1 MSILDKKHILTIDL
15 DDSSIEY
22 SKKIFFYNT
31 DKNTS
36 NLYVK
41 IKKNNDDGV
50 GVELSANDLKD
61 ITIKLTAIKP
71 KTNQTRDMIGIL
83 TEELT
88 DQSCAI
94 YKFELLQEFTD
105 QVGSVVC
112 EFELSNASGEKVTI
126 DAFSYRIK
134 ESKLTG
140 LNAEIESNPD
150 LPVLKQLIKEV
161 KETAQTVN
169 NIDNTNVSD
178 IKTYS
183 NKKIEEKFSTVSTQI
198 NTIAKEKADKSTTA
212 NIQQQVNNLVLGAV
226 GDGNN
231 AEVVQ
236 ARGEYATLNDRL
248 DSMNNGEKIEKIKV
262 GELPYITIKENT
274 ILKCAEDVSFSIG
287 GNNLIENLES
297 LNVSS
302 QNTIIDNNLIAEYT
316 NNYSVKL
323 TGNTDNLL
331 GNNHYKVYN
340 LLPLIQKGKTYTI
353 STTCSEKCYVIING
367 LGEPLSKAGQ
377 GVNNRTFITFTI
389 GDTLP
394 SSLSLKLYYWV
405 DKQKG
410 TYVTFDNL
418 MLCEGENTVFSTS
431 PTNIDLLANVY
442 KTISLD
448 IGTTI
453 PAVDGKVIE
462 VYEIQT
468 ISDGGL
474 TEEQLV
480 QISQNTTR
488 IQINENNIS
497 ELQSSVET
505 IQNSLGT
512 SSDVNVFLGDSI
524 PCFDSNTGGIGSI
537 VDYMQSLC
545 GGAWHNFAIGGTT
558 MSSYR
563 VSGNGYEYFTLDEW
577 VDSIVSNNF
586 TNQEN
591 GIIAGAQAGS
601 TSYSITNKVN
611 DAKALD
617 WSKVDRIFLAFGT
630 NDLAYKVSEVGTAN
644 DTVQKNGTMCES
656 LLYAIQKLS
665 ETYPKIEIIV
675 CGIIFRWADQV
686 SNDAII
692 STNKIIQ
699 SLCEKYGIK
708 YANLFSNMGVNI
720 YNRTNFLYDGTHPNA
735 NGKERYA
742 NILKQLVM

>member
-1 MSILDKKHILTIDL
+1 MSALDKFYDFTLNLPDAKLTSKAMSLCNIDRNVFNIYL
-15 DDSSIEY
+15 TLQEG
-22 SKKIFFYNT
+22 
-31 DKNTS
+31 
-36 NLYVK
+36 
-41 IKKNNDDGV
+41 KNNPI
-50 GVELSANDLKD
+50 LNADLGNYTVTM
-61 ITIKLTAIKP
+61 IVVKP
-71 KTNQTRDMIGIL
+71 KTKEYVEKVGVVDGSNDRL
-83 TEELT
+83 L
-88 DQSCAI
+88 
-94 YKFELLQEFTD
+94 FELGDTFND
-105 QVGSVVC
+105 QIGSYK
-112 EFELSNASGEKVTI
+112 GEIKVQNGNEVITSSSFAYTVTQSLI
-126 DAFSYRIK
+126 S
-134 ESKLTG
+134 G
-140 LNAEIESNPD
+140 LNAEIEASPD
-150 LPVLKQLIKEV
+150 VEILRQLINEV
-161 KETAQTVN
+161 KAVVGMTPGDPDSLLTEYQKKT
-169 NIDNTNVSD
+169 DNTL
-178 IKTYS
+178 TTT
-183 NKKIEEKFSTVSTQI
+183 EKEIPKAINEVNSQI

-302 QNTIIDNNLIAEYT
+302 QNIIIDNNLIAEYT

-323 TGNTDNLL
+323 TGNTDNLV

-431 PTNIDLLANVY
+431 PTNIELLANIY

-453 PAVDGKVIE
+453 PAVDGKTIE
-462 VYEIQT
+462 VYEFQT
-468 ISDGGL
+468 ISSGGL
-474 TEEQLV
+474 TEEQLA
-480 QISQNTTR
+480 QISKNTSR
-488 IQINENNIS
+488 IQVNENNIS

-524 PCFDSNTGGIGSI
+524 PCFDSNTGGTGSI

-545 GGAWHNFAIGGTT
+545 GGTWHNFAIGGTT